1 MQKAAIRFIFCNY
14 EDGDGCDFFMMMMMM
29 IMMVMVIVVGN
40 ISMGK
45 VHKKQWSLTILLS
58 YVTICMF
65 YKCPK
70 IMFKKKSQSLCA
82 VGHPMIPTF
91 AQLFAFL
98 KN

>member
-1 MQKAAIRFIFCNY
+1 
-14 EDGDGCDFFMMMMMM
+14 MMMMM

-70 IMFKKKSQSLCA
+70 IMFKKVTITLCCWSSDDS
-82 VGHPMIPTF
+82 HI
-91 AQLFAFL
+91 
-98 KN
+98 